1 MGSDP
6 SRGPAVTRLCWSLVD
21 IVSRMLERD
30 ERDAVRGDLAEAGE
44 CAGKAL
50 LQVLGLAVRR
60 QAALWKDWR
69 PWLVFVGLV
78 APLGMLVSLVS
89 SRVAGMSAIYSWMY
103 FSNWDWA
110 LLGTARS
117 GLFSA
122 RRLRLYFRTP

>member
-44 CAGKAL
+44 RAGKAL

-60 QAALWKDWR
+60 RR
-69 PWLVFVGLV
+69 PFGRTG
-78 APLGMLVSLVS
+78 APG
-89 SRVAGMSAIYSWMY
+89 W
-103 FSNWDWA
+103 FSWDW
-110 LLGTARS
+110 S
-117 GLFSA
+117 PHSA
-122 RRLRLYFRTP
+122 CWSAQSPVAWPA